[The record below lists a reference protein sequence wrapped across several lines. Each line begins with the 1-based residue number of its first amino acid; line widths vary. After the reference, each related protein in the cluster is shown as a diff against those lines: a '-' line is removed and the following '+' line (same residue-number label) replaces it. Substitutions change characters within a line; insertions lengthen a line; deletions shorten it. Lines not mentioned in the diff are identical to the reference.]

1 VIRTE
6 RLTKTFGDKTAVD
19 GLDIDVRPG
28 EILGFLGPN
37 GAGKSTTVKMLTGLL
52 PPTAGNAWI
61 GGFSILGEPIEAKRR
76 LGFVPETPKLYESL
90 SADGFLDVIGAL
102 HHLDPAESQQRRRR
116 LLQILELEAVQHQR
130 LREFSKGMRQKVVI
144 ASALLA
150 DPEVLILDEPFD
162 GIDATTAGVLKLLF
176 RDLAA
181 QGRTILFSS
190 HILDVVERVCTRIV
204 IIDKG
209 RVLTEGTAGEICER
223 YRTGTLE
230 EAFAVLTGV
239 RATSDVAADLLA
251 AISPSAPGQSVR

>member
-102 HHLDPAESQQRRRR
+102 HHLDPAESQQRRQR
-116 LLQILELEAVQHQR
+116 LLQLLELEEVQHQR

-162 GIDATTAGVLKLLF
+162 GIDATTAGVLKLLL

-209 RVLTEGTAGEICER
+209 RVLTEGTAGEIGER

-230 EAFAVLTGV
+230 EAFAVLTGR

-251 AISPSAPGQSVR
+251 AISPSAPGPSVR